1 MPASSRRGKAVG
13 IEEREDG
20 SLSFWHGESEL
31 LATAF
36 PKEDG
41 VQPGEVVENKRLSAA
56 LDFIKKQQ
64 RERTEAKV
72 AKRSKSRRDA
82 RILRA
87 GTPRR
92 TATGS
97 SQETRP

>member
-1 MPASSRRGKAVG
+1 M
-13 IEEREDG
+13 
-20 SLSFWHGESEL
+20 
-31 LATAF
+31 
-36 PKEDG
+36 
-41 VQPGEVVENKRLSAA
+41 QPGEVVKNKRLSAA